1 MTNKSSE
8 KHPLANDAV
17 IADFFKRSLKVIAA
31 MILITVGLV
40 YYFTQDK
47 KKEVIV
53 EQAYQAPKELSHK
66 IKPPKTLFVEQAK
79 QRGIGFVPENG
90 ATGERM
96 LPETMGQG
104 VAFID
109 YDNDGDQDIVFANG
123 TNWAWNHAISPAP
136 TQHIYENDGKGY
148 FTDVSAKMGLNKTF
162 YGTGIAI
169 GDVNNDGYDD
179 VFIAAVGKNH
189 LYINQK
195 GQTFI
200 ESKAVLDCTENSWST
215 SSGFFDYDND
225 GDLDLMVLNYV
236 QWSKELDLAADYKID
251 GIGRA
256 YGPPSNFPGTHNCLF
271 ENLGNGDFDDVTQAS
286 GIVVKNPATGEFEGK
301 SLALTFLDVNEDG
314 FQDIIV
320 ANDTTKNFVFIN
332 QKDKTFK
339 EQGAQIGLAYNAS
352 GKATGAMGLDAAY
365 YKNNKDVAVT
375 IGNFA
380 NEMTSF
386 YVNRSNLG
394 FFTDESVITG
404 VGPKSRQALSFG
416 LFFFDYDL
424 DGRLDF
430 FQTNGHVEND
440 INKVQAAQHYAQKS
454 QLFWNCGEDCERT
467 YMPIE
472 DAGDLT
478 RMDLVGRA
486 ASYADVDNDGDL
498 DIVVT
503 QVARAPKLFINESEH
518 GDWIG
523 LKFKSKNPIA
533 GVEIQLTV
541 QNEKKNYINSVT
553 KSYLSQVSKDLILG
567 INNLNIDS
575 ITVKFQNKQIK
586 LTPKINKWNVIN
598 LDN

>member
-1 MTNKSSE
+1 MTNKNSQ
-8 KHPLANDAV
+8 KHPIANDAV
-17 IADFFKRSLKVIAA
+17 IADFFKRSLIIIAA

-40 YYFTQDK
+40 YYFTREK
-47 KKEVIV
+47 KQQGIV
-53 EQAYQAPKELSHK
+53 EEAYQAPEQLIHR
-66 IKPPKTLFVEQAK
+66 INPPKTLFVEQAK

-109 YDNDGDQDIVFANG
+109 FDNDGDQDIVFTNG
-123 TNWAWNHAISPAP
+123 TNWQWNHTITPAP

-148 FTDVSAKMGLNKTF
+148 FTDVSQKMGLNKTF
-162 YGTGIAI
+162 FGTGIAI

-179 VFIAAVGKNH
+179 IFIAAVGQNH

-195 GQTFI
+195 GQQFV
-200 ESKAVLDCTENSWST
+200 ESQAVLDCTQEGWST

-236 QWSKELDLAADYKID
+236 QWSRELDLAADYKID

-271 ENLGNGDFDDVTQAS
+271 ENQGGGKFLDVTKTA

-301 SLALTFLDVNEDG
+301 SLALTFLDINKDG
-314 FQDIIV
+314 FEDVIV

-352 GKATGAMGLDAAY
+352 GKSTGAMGLDAAY

-467 YMPIE
+467 YVPIE
-472 DAGDLT
+472 EAGDLT
-478 RMDLVGRA
+478 QLDLVGRA

-503 QVARAPKLFINESEH
+503 QVARSPKLFINESEH
-518 GDWIG
+518 GNWVG
-523 LKFKSKNPIA
+523 LKFHAHQSVVGIE
-533 GVEIQLTV
+533 VQLIFKDG
-541 QNEKKNYINSVT
+541 ERKYINSTT
-553 KSYLSQVSKDLILG
+553 KSYLSQVSKDLIIG
-567 INNLNIDS
+567 VGDKSIDS
-575 ITVKFQNKQIK
+575 IIIKTQNKEKEII
-586 LTPKINKWNVIN
+586 PKINQWNTVD

>member
-1 MTNKSSE
+1 MTNRNAE
-8 KHPLANDAV
+8 KHPIANDAV
-17 IADFFKRSLKVIAA
+17 IADFFKRSLKIIAA

-40 YYFTQDK
+40 YYFTQEK

-53 EQAYQAPKELSHK
+53 EQAYQAPKKLSHVV
-66 IKPPKTLFVEQAK
+66 KPAKALFVEQAK

-109 YDNDGDQDIVFANG
+109 YDNDGDQDMIFANG
-123 TNWAWNHAISPAP
+123 TNWEWNHAISPAP

-148 FTDVSAKMGLNKTF
+148 FTDVTVQMGLNKTF

-169 GDVNNDGYDD
+169 GDINNDGYDD

-189 LYINQK
+189 LFLNQQGK
-195 GQTFI
+195 AFI
-200 ESKAVLDCTENSWST
+200 QSDEVLDCTVDGWST

-236 QWSKELDLAADYKID
+236 QWSKDLDLAADYKID

-271 ENLGNGDFDDVTQAS
+271 ENQGDGHFVDVTQAS

-301 SLALTFLDVNEDG
+301 SLALTFLDINKDG
-314 FQDIIV
+314 FQDVIV

-339 EQGAQIGLAYNAS
+339 EQGAEIGLAYNAS
-352 GKATGAMGLDAAY
+352 GKATGAMGLDTAY
-365 YKNNKDVAVT
+365 YKNNDDVAVT

-467 YMPIE
+467 YIPIE

-478 RMDLVGRA
+478 GLDLVGRA

-518 GDWIG
+518 GNWIG
-523 LKFKSKNPIA
+523 LRFLSNQPITA
-533 GVEIQLTV
+533 GEIQLV
-541 QNEKKNYINSVT
+541 INGATIKTFSSVT
-553 KSYLSQVSKDLILG
+553 KSYLSQISKDLILG
-567 INNLNIDS
+567 IKDKNIDS
-575 ITVKFQNKQIK
+575 ILVKFHNKEVNVF
-586 LTPKINKWNVIN
+586 PKMNQWNVIN
-598 LDN
+598 LDD